1 MNLEGTETSEY
12 ASLGDA
18 GPNVYRTAQ
27 KVRKQ
32 FTITLNRKEW
42 NKIRPLKGSTKL
54 RPPWT
59 HYLYNAFKKR
69 ESLLH
74 TFKYKNTKAAHSR
87 KTKCPYLHI
96 VAICTFPSCQAKYK
110 FKLKTKP
117 ERMCKIVKILVSQ
130 HGQIKHKVCEKRFRP
145 ATNLKRGALARAI
158 TRGPSH
164 YFY

>member
-59 HYLYNAFKKR
+59 HYLYNAFKN
-69 ESLLH
+69 ENHCCTLLNIRTQKLPTAGKQNVH
-74 TFKYKNTKAAHSR
+74 IYTLWQFAHSHHAR
-87 KTKCPYLHI
+87 
-96 VAICTFPSCQAKYK
+96 QN
-110 FKLKTKP
+110 
-117 ERMCKIVKILVSQ
+117 
-130 HGQIKHKVCEKRFRP
+130 
-145 ATNLKRGALARAI
+145 TNLN
-158 TRGPSH
+158 
-164 YFY
+164 